1 MCLLCTRCT
10 YPKVRQG
17 HFSTGAEARHD
28 DLRVKA
34 FFHERLHLLEQLP
47 CQQHH
52 RGGAVPHFRVLMIAK
67 MKEKR
72 KRTINF
78 CDDLILSIAFSLPV
92 IFEVGPTYQIHDSH
106 ALEETHQLL

>member
-1 MCLLCTRCT
+1 
-10 YPKVRQG
+10 
-17 HFSTGAEARHD
+17 
-28 DLRVKA
+28 
-34 FFHERLHLLEQLP
+34 
-47 CQQHH
+47 
-52 RGGAVPHFRVLMIAK
+52 MIAK